1 MDRASARGY
10 SIYGKINRKELGFK
24 EEKSMINAILAV
36 LVLSVIVG
44 FTTYLLISILAAIT
58 ELSIREVFSPKL
70 FSEIRS
76 NLATSWSIKSAFVI
90 MVICMIALA
99 PCAFDA
105 AEKISAANRGE
116 CTCQCRKC
124 KVAAERVEAVIG
136 YLALDDED
144 LYGVKE
150 ND

>member
-1 MDRASARGY
+1 
-10 SIYGKINRKELGFK
+10 
-24 EEKSMINAILAV
+24 MINAMLFVLA
-36 LVLSVIVG
+36 LSVAVS
-44 FTTYLLISILAAIT
+44 FAMWFLISILAAIT

-90 MVICMIALA
+90 MAICMIALA

-124 KVAAERVEAVIG
+124 KVAAERVEAVIR
-136 YLALDDED
+136 YLELDDKD

>member
-1 MDRASARGY
+1 
-10 SIYGKINRKELGFK
+10 
-24 EEKSMINAILAV
+24 MINVILSA
-36 LVLSVIVG
+36 LILSAAASFVMW
-44 FTTYLLISILAAIT
+44 FLISALVAVK

-70 FSEIRS
+70 FSEIWS
-76 NLATSWSIKSAFVI
+76 NLTMAWSIKSAFAV
-90 MVICMIALA
+90 MTVCMIVFV
-99 PCAFDA
+99 PCTFDA

-116 CTCQCRKC
+116 CTCQCKKC
-124 KVAAERVEAVIG
+124 KAVAERVEAVIR

>member
-1 MDRASARGY
+1 
-10 SIYGKINRKELGFK
+10 
-24 EEKSMINAILAV
+24 MINIMLFVLA
-36 LVLSVIVG
+36 LSIAVS
-44 FTTYLLISILAAIT
+44 FAMWFLISILAAIT
-58 ELSIREVFSPKL
+58 ELSISEIFSPKL

-90 MVICMIALA
+90 MVICMIAFV

-105 AEKISAANRGE
+105 AEKISAANNGE

-124 KVAAERVEAVIG
+124 KVAAERVEAVIRH
-136 YLALDDED
+136 LELDDKD
-144 LYGVKE
+144 LYGVRE

>member
-1 MDRASARGY
+1 M
-10 SIYGKINRKELGFK
+10 
-24 EEKSMINAILAV
+24 
-36 LVLSVIVG
+36 
-44 FTTYLLISILAAIT
+44 
-58 ELSIREVFSPKL
+58 
-70 FSEIRS
+70 
-76 NLATSWSIKSAFVI
+76 SWSVKSAFVV
-90 MVICMIALA
+90 MAVCMIVFA

-116 CTCQCRKC
+116 CTCQCKKC
-124 KVAAERVEAVIG
+124 KAVAERVEAVIR

>member
-1 MDRASARGY
+1 
-10 SIYGKINRKELGFK
+10 
-24 EEKSMINAILAV
+24 MINVMLAV
-36 LVLSVIVG
+36 LVLSLVVSSATW
-44 FTTYLLISILAAIT
+44 FLISIMVAIT
-58 ELSIREVFSPKL
+58 ELSIREVFSPRL

-76 NLATSWSIKSAFVI
+76 NLTMSWSIRSAFVV
-90 MVICMIALA
+90 MAVCMIVFA

-105 AEKISAANRGE
+105 AEKISAATRGE
-116 CTCQCRKC
+116 CTCRCKKC
-124 KVAAERVEAVIG
+124 KAAAERVEAVIR

>member
-1 MDRASARGY
+1 
-10 SIYGKINRKELGFK
+10 
-24 EEKSMINAILAV
+24 MINVMLSV
-36 LVLSVIVG
+36 LVLSAVVG
-44 FTTYLLISILAAIT
+44 FAMWFLISALVAVK
-58 ELSIREVFSPKL
+58 ELPVREVFSAKL

-76 NLATSWSIKSAFVI
+76 NLTMSWSVKSAFAV
-90 MVICMIALA
+90 MAVCMIVFA

-116 CTCQCRKC
+116 CTCQCKKC
-124 KVAAERVEAVIG
+124 KAVAERVEAVIR

>member
-10 SIYGKINRKELGFK
+10 STGGKINSKELGFK

-36 LVLSVIVG
+36 LVLSAVVSSATW
-44 FTTYLLISILAAIT
+44 FLISIFAAVT
-58 ELSIREVFSPKL
+58 ELPVREVFSSKL
-70 FSEIRS
+70 FSEIWS
-76 NLATSWSIKSAFVI
+76 NLKASWSIKSMFAVMAVCAIVFT
-90 MVICMIALA
+90 

-105 AEKISAANRGE
+105 AEKISAANHGE

-124 KVAAERVEAVIG
+124 KATAERVEAVIR

-144 LYGVKE
+144 LYGIKE

>member
-1 MDRASARGY
+1 MMVK
-10 SIYGKINRKELGFK
+10 SIIKNAGSKGKKK
-24 EEKSMINAILAV
+24 KSMINIMLFVLA
-36 LVLSVIVG
+36 LSIAVS
-44 FTTYLLISILAAIT
+44 FAMWFLISILAAIT
-58 ELSIREVFSPKL
+58 ELSIREIFSPKL

-116 CTCQCRKC
+116 CACQCRKC
-124 KVAAERVEAVIG
+124 KVAAERVEAVIR
-136 YLALDDED
+136 YLELDDKD

>member
-1 MDRASARGY
+1 MMVK
-10 SIYGKINRKELGFK
+10 SIIKNAGSKGKK
-24 EEKSMINAILAV
+24 KSMINIMLFVLA
-36 LVLSVIVG
+36 LSIAVS
-44 FTTYLLISILAAIT
+44 FAMWFLISILVAIT
-58 ELSIREVFSPKL
+58 ELSIREIFSPKL

-124 KVAAERVEAVIG
+124 KVAAERVEAVIRH
-136 YLALDDED
+136 LELDDKD

>member
-1 MDRASARGY
+1 
-10 SIYGKINRKELGFK
+10 
-24 EEKSMINAILAV
+24 MINTILAV
-36 LVLSVIVG
+36 LVLSVVVS
-44 FTTYLLISILAAIT
+44 FATLFLISILAAVI
-58 ELSIREVFSPKL
+58 ELPIREVFSPKL
-70 FSEIRS
+70 FSEIWS
-76 NLATSWSIKSAFVI
+76 NLMTSWSIKSQFAI
-90 MVICMIALA
+90 MAVYMIAFT

-124 KVAAERVEAVIG
+124 KVAAERVEAVIR
-136 YLALDDED
+136 YLELDDKD

>member
-1 MDRASARGY
+1 
-10 SIYGKINRKELGFK
+10 
-24 EEKSMINAILAV
+24 MINVMLSV
-36 LVLSVIVG
+36 LVLSAVVSSATW
-44 FTTYLLISILAAIT
+44 FLISILIAIT
-58 ELSIREVFSPKL
+58 ELSIREIFSPKL
-70 FSEIRS
+70 FSEIWA
-76 NLATSWSIKSAFVI
+76 NLTMSWSIKSAFVV
-90 MVICMIALA
+90 MAVCMIVFA

-116 CTCQCRKC
+116 CTCQCKKC
-124 KVAAERVEAVIG
+124 KAAAERVEAVIR

>member
-1 MDRASARGY
+1 
-10 SIYGKINRKELGFK
+10 
-24 EEKSMINAILAV
+24 MINVILAV
-36 LVLSVIVG
+36 LILSAVVSSATW
-44 FTTYLLISILAAIT
+44 FLISILAAVT

-124 KVAAERVEAVIG
+124 KVAAERVEAVIR
-136 YLALDDED
+136 YLELNDKD

>member
-1 MDRASARGY
+1 
-10 SIYGKINRKELGFK
+10 
-24 EEKSMINAILAV
+24 MINAILAV
-36 LVLSVIVG
+36 LVLSAIAG
-44 FTTYLLISILAAIT
+44 FMTYLLISILVAIT

-70 FSEIRS
+70 FSEIWS

-99 PCAFDA
+99 PYAFDA

-124 KVAAERVEAVIG
+124 KATAERVEAVIG

-144 LYGVKE
+144 LYGIKE

>member
-1 MDRASARGY
+1 
-10 SIYGKINRKELGFK
+10 
-24 EEKSMINAILAV
+24 MINVMLSV
-36 LVLSVIVG
+36 LVLSAVVSSAMW
-44 FTTYLLISILAAIT
+44 FLISIMIAIT
-58 ELSIREVFSPKL
+58 ELSIREIFSPKL
-70 FSEIRS
+70 FSEIWS
-76 NLATSWSIKSAFVI
+76 NLTMSWSIKSAFVV
-90 MVICMIALA
+90 MAVCMIVFA

-116 CTCQCRKC
+116 CTCQCKKC
-124 KVAAERVEAVIG
+124 KAAAERVEAVIR

>member
-1 MDRASARGY
+1 
-10 SIYGKINRKELGFK
+10 
-24 EEKSMINAILAV
+24 MINVILSV
-36 LVLSVIVG
+36 LVLSVVVSSATW
-44 FTTYLLISILAAIT
+44 FLISILIAIT
-58 ELSIREVFSPKL
+58 ELSIREIFSPKL
-70 FSEIRS
+70 FSEIWS
-76 NLATSWSIKSAFVI
+76 NLTMSWSIKSAFVV
-90 MVICMIALA
+90 MAVCMIVFA

-116 CTCQCRKC
+116 CTCQCKKC
-124 KVAAERVEAVIG
+124 KAAAERVEAVIR